1 MFTILLQDLVLKL
14 RVRHNRGATIT
25 GFDSKLVKSCG
36 LVFQKNEMFE
46 KACHQVIQPSSR
58 RIVLRKCKIISL
70 FNVVDCTLD
79 LDVKWSKQEKK

>member
-14 RVRHNRGATIT
+14 NVRHNRGATIT

-36 LVFQKNEMFE
+36 LVFQKNEMFG

-58 RIVLRKCKIISL
+58 RIVLRKCRIISL

-79 LDVKWSKQEKK
+79 LDVK